1 MNVLRQLVEWDTV
14 VRTWLTTYHHPAA
27 DVVMHGLSIIGR
39 GSSVWLAIT
48 LALLVLKRIQW
59 RAAVPVFAAIALAIV
74 MTDVIIKPLVARAR
88 PFEGAVAVRVIDRR
102 PLTYSFP
109 SGHAAGS
116 FAAAATLAQVWS
128 PGSAVFWTLAALVAV
143 SRIYVGVHYPLDVL
157 GGALLG
163 LACAW
168 LVHRVKRS
176 VRLQPDAHGHS

>member
-1 MNVLRQLVEWDTV
+1 MNVLRQLIEWDTAA
-14 VRTWLTTYHHPAA
+14 RTWLTTYHHPVV

-48 LALLVLKRIQW
+48 IALILLKRLQW
-59 RAAVPVFAAIALAIV
+59 RASVQVFAAIALALV
-74 MTDVIIKPLVARAR
+74 MTDLIIKPVVARAR

-116 FAAAATLAQVWS
+116 FASAAALSQVWL
-128 PGSAVFWTLAALVAV
+128 PGRVVFWTLATLISV

-168 LVHRVKRS
+168 LTHRALRA
-176 VRLQPDAHGHS
+176 RT

>member
-1 MNVLRQLVEWDTV
+1 MNGLRQLIAWDTAA
-14 VRTWLTTYHHPAA
+14 RTWLTTYHHPIV

-48 LALLVLKRIQW
+48 ISLILLKRIQW
-59 RAAVPVFAAIALAIV
+59 RASVPVFAAIALAIV
-74 MTDVIIKPLVARAR
+74 MTDVVIKPIVARAR

-116 FAAAATLAQVWS
+116 FAAAATLSQVWL
-128 PGSAVFWTLAALVAV
+128 PGRVVFLTLAALIAV

-163 LACAW
+163 LASAW
-168 LVHRVKRS
+168 LVHRV
-176 VRLQPDAHGHS
+176 VRRGRL